1 MLDFLIMNFSEIVNK
16 KYEVSQLVTVQR
28 NIIERGQTYFRID

>member
-16 KYEVSQLVTVQR
+16 KYEVSQLATVQR